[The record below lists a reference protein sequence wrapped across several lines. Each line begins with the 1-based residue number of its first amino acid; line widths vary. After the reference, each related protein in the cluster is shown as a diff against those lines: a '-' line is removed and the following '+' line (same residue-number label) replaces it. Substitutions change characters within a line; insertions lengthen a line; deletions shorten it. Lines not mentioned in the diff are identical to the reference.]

1 MAYSFDIALQNEF
14 SLEENIA
21 LARQFLSEQFVSRG
35 MICDFSVH
43 LPDKEDGG
51 IANPHFHVM
60 CPIRPLKENGKWD
73 AKQHRV
79 YVLDE
84 NGNRI
89 RDEAGNYVFNAVP
102 TTEWGRPE
110 TLEEWRKA
118 WADLCNSVLKKKVC
132 PAASTTAV
140 MSARESSNYPPFMRV
155 PLSGRW
161 RQGASALTRETS
173 TVGSKPPTVRSEVSG
188 KKSLD

>member
-21 LARQFLSEQFVSRG
+21 LARQFLLEQFVSRG

-43 LPDKEDGG
+43 QPDKEDGG

-84 NGNRI
+84 DGNRI

-102 TTEWGRPE
+102 TTNWGRPE

-118 WADLCNSVLKKKVC
+118 WADLCNSRFEEKGQI
-132 PAASTTAV
+132 
-140 MSARESSNYPPFMRV
+140 
-155 PLSGRW
+155 GR
-161 RQGASALTRETS
+161 AH
-173 TVGSKPPTVRSEVSG
+173 V
-188 KKSLD
+188 